1 MEQKDVVK
9 RLIDYIEYD
18 AMMSQSAFA
27 SKAGIDPS
35 GFIKML
41 KGQQTIT
48 MNTLKK
54 ISITFGLNLKWLAD
68 GEGPEKAPGGNKR
81 KC

>member
-54 ISITFGLNLKWLAD
+54 DLDYFWSQS
-68 GEGPEKAPGGNKR
+68 
-81 KC
+81 